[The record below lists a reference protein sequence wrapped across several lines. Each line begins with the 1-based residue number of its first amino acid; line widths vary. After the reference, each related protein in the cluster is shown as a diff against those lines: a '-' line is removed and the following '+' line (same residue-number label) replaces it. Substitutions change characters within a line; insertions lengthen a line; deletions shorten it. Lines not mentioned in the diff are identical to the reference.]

1 MESKVG
7 VWSPPVSASS
17 FFQYDPQ
24 WIGPPER
31 RVLSLSLPFTPGNLL
46 FGGKVVTDYF
56 DNLLTNRG
64 EIRRRIKTRDS
75 TDSTKVFDLLSAA

>member
-17 FFQYDPQ
+17 FFQYDTQ
-24 WIGPPER
+24 WIEPPER
-31 RVLSLSLPFTPGNLL
+31 RVLSLSLPFIPGNLL
-46 FGGKVVTDYF
+46 LGGKVVTNYF

-64 EIRRRIKTRDS
+64 EIRRRIKTRYS